1 MRRSSRRHGV
11 GTGGSSEPRS
21 GEIYFEFRRVGNAVK
36 VTAVDADSGVEV
48 VVMGPATASQTE
60 LQNLAH
66 RKLEA
71 RLERDKRQR

>member
-1 MRRSSRRHGV
+1 MRRSRNHRLGA
-11 GTGGSSEPRS
+11 TGSSKPQS
-21 GEIYFEFRRVGNAVK
+21 GEVYFEFRRVGNAVR

-71 RLERDKRQR
+71 RLEREK